1 VAVLD
6 LLALKFE
13 LFLVLFTRIAGL
25 FFLFPLY
32 GERAMPTQMKIGI
45 ALFLAYFAFPTTS
58 HLDFR
63 LPTTLTEMTLAL
75 AGEVLIGMMIGFT
88 LHLLLGAIQLA
99 GQFIGFQMGFAIVN
113 VIDPTTGAEVSLI
126 GKYQEIVA
134 MMLFFTLGLDHLF
147 FAGIVESFRVV
158 PPLGIRLT
166 SGGLDVLLAQAVR
179 MWIVAVKIAAPVT
192 VALFATNVAMGLMA
206 RTVPQMNIFMIGFPV
221 TIGVGLLVL
230 GLSVPLFVHLM
241 NGLLGDMRPVMDRM
255 LFALR

>member
-1 VAVLD
+1 
-6 LLALKFE
+6 
-13 LFLVLFTRIAGL
+13 
-25 FFLFPLY
+25 
-32 GERAMPTQMKIGI
+32 
-45 ALFLAYFAFPTTS
+45 
-58 HLDFR
+58 
-63 LPTTLTEMTLAL
+63 
-75 AGEVLIGMMIGFT
+75 
-88 LHLLLGAIQLA
+88 
-99 GQFIGFQMGFAIVN
+99 
-113 VIDPTTGAEVSLI
+113 
-126 GKYQEIVA
+126 